1 MVDNKKIDISSY
13 SIKKARMKQKMSREM
28 LSIKL
33 TLEGL
38 SISKQ
43 TIYKIE
49 NNKRKLKSNEILVLT
64 KILKLD
70 NKRN

>member
-1 MVDNKKIDISSY
+1 MVDNKKIDISSS

>member
-1 MVDNKKIDISSY
+1 MVDNKKIDISSS

-38 SISKQ
+38 NISKQ

-49 NNKRKLKSNEILVLT
+49 NDKRKLKSNEILALT

-70 NKRN
+70 SKKN